1 MAASEPRKEVL
12 VHALRDHRPRRP
24 RGARE
29 APAGAAGAPGAPGPA
44 GARGAHP
51 AGGPAPR
58 PHRQPDRP
66 RGRLARR
73 GLGAG
78 RARPLRHR
86 GRLQPRRGEA
96 VPAGAAIG
104 AVCHRAARMLIR
116 ESMGPSP
123 DDLTLLAARRA
134 RIMEKMGGGVML
146 LAAAP
151 ERPRT
156 ADILYPYRQDSDFA
170 YVTGFPEPEAVCV
183 LAPDA
188 KERFVLFVR
197 PRDPE
202 RELWVGTRAG
212 VDGAVERYGAD
223 AAFKLED
230 LERELPR
237 FLEKAPQV
245 WHTVRR
251 DDPLAQRLM
260 ALIRRAQEMQPRTGT
275 GPTTIREP
283 GDLLHEM
290 RLRKE
295 PAELA
300 HMREAIAIACD
311 AHREA
316 MRSARPGMYE
326 YEIEALIDFT
336 FRRRGATGPA
346 YPSIVASGAN
356 ATVLHYTDNDRPLG
370 ERELLLID
378 AGAERAG
385 YCADVTRTIPTG
397 PPSEPAQ
404 RDLYDAGLAAQP
416 GMVLTVEPGLYIPAG
431 AEDVPAPYRGVGIRI
446 EDDVLVTEAGC
457 EVLSAAAPKQVA
469 EVEALRA
476 EAS

>member
-1 MAASEPRKEVL
+1 
-12 VHALRDHRPRRP
+12 
-24 RGARE
+24 
-29 APAGAAGAPGAPGPA
+29 
-44 GARGAHP
+44 
-51 AGGPAPR
+51 
-58 PHRQPDRP
+58 
-66 RGRLARR
+66 
-73 GLGAG
+73 
-78 RARPLRHR
+78 
-86 GRLQPRRGEA
+86 
-96 VPAGAAIG
+96 
-104 AVCHRAARMLIR
+104 MLIR

-212 VDGAVERYGAD
+212 VEGAVERYGAD
-223 AAFKLED
+223 AAFKLEE

-251 DDPLAQRLM
+251 DDALAQRLM

-300 HMREAIAIACD
+300 
-311 AHREA
+311 
-316 MRSARPGMYE
+316 
-326 YEIEALIDFT
+326 
-336 FRRRGATGPA
+336 
-346 YPSIVASGAN
+346 
-356 ATVLHYTDNDRPLG
+356 
-370 ERELLLID
+370 
-378 AGAERAG
+378 G

-397 PPSEPAQ
+397 PRYEPAQ
-404 RDLYDAGLAAQP
+404 RDLYDAVLAAQLAAIAAVGPGTTLEAVHKTALRVLAEALIAHGVLHGTVDEVLEKETYKRFYMHRTSHWLGRDVHDVGRYAENGAPRALEP

-446 EDDVLVTEAGC
+446 EDDVLVTEGGR

>member
-1 MAASEPRKEVL
+1 MGRQAAQ
-12 VHALRDHRPRRP
+12 AGRP
-24 RGARE
+24 GAC
-29 APAGAAGAPGAPGPA
+29 ASGAPGPA
-44 GARGAHP
+44 GARRAHP
-51 AGGPAPR
+51 ARGPAPR

-73 GLGAG
+73 GLGRG

-96 VPAGAAIG
+96 VPAGAAVG
-104 AVCHRAARMLIR
+104 VSSGSAHVN
-116 ESMGPSP
+116 EGGMGPSP
-123 DDLTLLAARRA
+123 DDLALLAARRA

-188 KERFVLFVR
+188 PERFVLFVR

-202 RELWVGTRAG
+202 REQWVGARAG
-212 VDGAVERYGAD
+212 VEGAVERYGAN
-223 AAFKLED
+223 AAFKLEE
-230 LERELPR
+230 LEQVLPR
-237 FLEKAPQV
+237 LLEKAPQV

-251 DDPLAQRLM
+251 DDPLVQRLM

-275 GPTTIREP
+275 GPTTIRDP

-300 HMREAIAIACD
+300 RRDLYEAVLAAQLAAIAAVGPGTTL
-311 AHREA
+311 EA
-316 MRSARPGMYE
+316 VHKTALRVLA
-326 YEIEALIDFT
+326 EALIAH
-336 FRRRGATGPA
+336 RVLTG
-346 YPSIVASGAN
+346 
-356 ATVLHYTDNDRPLG
+356 TVDEVLEKETYKRFYMHRTSHWLG
-370 ERELLLID
+370 RD
-378 AGAERAG
+378 VHDVGRYAEDGTPRAL
-385 YCADVTRTIPTG
+385 
-397 PPSEPAQ
+397 E
-404 RDLYDAGLAAQP
+404 P

-446 EDDVLVTEAGC
+446 EDDVLVTEAGR

>member
-1 MAASEPRKEVL
+1 
-12 VHALRDHRPRRP
+12 
-24 RGARE
+24 
-29 APAGAAGAPGAPGPA
+29 
-44 GARGAHP
+44 
-51 AGGPAPR
+51 
-58 PHRQPDRP
+58 
-66 RGRLARR
+66 
-73 GLGAG
+73 
-78 RARPLRHR
+78 
-86 GRLQPRRGEA
+86 
-96 VPAGAAIG
+96 
-104 AVCHRAARMLIR
+104 MLIR
-116 ESMGPSP
+116 ESMGPAS
-123 DDLTLLAARRA
+123 DDLALLAARRA
-134 RIMEKMGGGVML
+134 RIMEQMGGGVTL

-170 YVTGFPEPEAVCV
+170 YVTGFAEPEAVCV

-212 VDGAVERYGAD
+212 VEGAVERYGPD

-230 LERELPR
+230 LERGLPR
-237 FLEKAPQV
+237 FLEKAPEV

-251 DDPLAQRLM
+251 DDALAQRLM
-260 ALIRRAQEMQPRTGT
+260 ALIRRAQEMQPRTGI

-300 HMREAIAIACD
+300 HMREAIAIACH

-316 MRSARPGMYE
+316 MRTARPGTTLE
-326 YEIEALIDFT
+326 AVPKTALRVLAEALIAH
-336 FRRRGATGPA
+336 G
-346 YPSIVASGAN
+346 
-356 ATVLHYTDNDRPLG
+356 VLHGTVDEVLEKETYKRFYMHRTSHWLG
-370 ERELLLID
+370 RYVHDVGRYAEN
-378 AGAERAG
+378 GAPRAL
-385 YCADVTRTIPTG
+385 
-397 PPSEPAQ
+397 E
-404 RDLYDAGLAAQP
+404 P

-446 EDDVLVTEAGC
+446 EDDVLVTEAGR